1 VVSYKDIITE
11 TILSGNTIKKTQ
23 RKYFLNTLYYTDN
36 LQVYNNTEIL
46 KAGDKLE
53 CGNITIYEIVE
64 VNTSENSIIVKMI
77 SGNEAISIGEKKLK
91 ILTEAFSVKTI
102 QINVGYDEREAI
114 F

>member
-1 VVSYKDIITE
+1 
-11 TILSGNTIKKTQ
+11 
-23 RKYFLNTLYYTDN
+23 
-36 LQVYNNTEIL
+36 
-46 KAGDKLE
+46 
-53 CGNITIYEIVE
+53 VE